1 MKTIFGLILFV
12 WVSATHAAPS
22 IWLYN
27 IDKGQVVIGNNINQS
42 RPVASITKLMTVI
55 VSMDNDSDLTKK
67 IKVSTSNKLPNGMY
81 TRQEVITAILVR
93 SDNSAAETLARDF
106 PGGRKEFIKAM
117 NLKAQQIGMTA
128 TRFVD
133 ASGLSANNVSTALG
147 ISILLEESTKYPI
160 IKETSIK
167 KQAIFEHH
175 YKTKIRKIQLE
186 NTNKP
191 LLFEFDDIIVSKT
204 GFTNA
209 AGWNVGLV
217 VQKSKHRFALVVLG
231 AKSKQERYRIAKEI
245 LYNHLSDNELDEMVD
260 RSYNKNI
267 DNLY

>member
-1 MKTIFGLILFV
+1 MKITLGIILFAWLSV
-12 WVSATHAAPS
+12 AYATPS

-27 IDKGQVVIGNNINQS
+27 IDRGQVVIGNNINKS

-55 VSMDNDSDLTKK
+55 VSMDNDPNLTKK
-67 IKVSTSNKLPNGMY
+67 IKVSASNKLPNGMY

-106 PGGRKEFIKAM
+106 PGGRKQFIKAM
-117 NLKAQQIGMTA
+117 NIKAQQLGMTA

-147 ISILLEESTKYPI
+147 VSILLEASTKYPI
-160 IKETSIK
+160 IKETSIM
-167 KQAIFEHH
+167 KQAIFEKH

-186 NTNKP
+186 NTNNP

-217 VQKSKHRFALVVLG
+217 VQKANQRFALVVLG
-231 AKSKQERYRIAKEI
+231 AKSKQERLRIAKEI
-245 LYNHLSDNELDEMVD
+245 LYNHLRDNELDEIVD
-260 RSYNKNI
+260 RSYNKDI
-267 DNLY
+267 GNLY